1 MFSEIF
7 GIDHAMFC
15 PHLKRPRHDGWTG
28 LLRVREGQPRTRG
41 RSHCAY
47 TIAVTDKPINLT
59 EVLVNEA
66 RMHDSSLRRS
76 STPTVYFEPDRI
88 ADVRIA
94 LMCVK
99 AVTLQMR
106 QSSVIETEQGTV
118 ANYWI

>member
-1 MFSEIF
+1 M
-7 GIDHAMFC
+7 
-15 PHLKRPRHDGWTG
+15 TG
-28 LLRVREGQPRTRG
+28 LLRVREGQPSYG
-41 RSHCAY
+41 RSHRAY
-47 TIAVTDKPINLT
+47 TIAVTNNSINLT

-66 RMHDSSLRRS
+66 RMDDSSLRAS
-76 STPTVYFEPDRI
+76 SVPTVYFEPDRI

>member
-1 MFSEIF
+1 M
-7 GIDHAMFC
+7 
-15 PHLKRPRHDGWTG
+15 TG
-28 LLRVREGQPRTRG
+28 LLRVREGQPSYGDPTAPILSRLPIIPLTLLKFWLMRLG
-41 RSHCAY
+41 WTTLHCGA
-47 TIAVTDKPINLT
+47 
-59 EVLVNEA
+59 
-66 RMHDSSLRRS
+66 SSV
-76 STPTVYFEPDRI
+76 PTVYFEPDRI